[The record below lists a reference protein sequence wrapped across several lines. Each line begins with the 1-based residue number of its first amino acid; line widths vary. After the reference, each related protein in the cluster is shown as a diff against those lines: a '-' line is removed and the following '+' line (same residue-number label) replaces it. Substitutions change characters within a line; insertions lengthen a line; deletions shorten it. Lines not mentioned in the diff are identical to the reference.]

1 MRAIRAAAL
10 GTLLTLALVAM
21 IPALAQQP
29 GRLVEIHINRVKPG
43 MAQQYEAGRKK
54 HMAWHKS
61 QNDAWSWYTWS
72 VVTGEG
78 TGSYVIGTFQHNWKD
93 LDGRDKFT
101 QADAADAQANMG
113 AFLASEEQ
121 SYYIYRSDLSLA
133 QGETFP
139 PSPLIS
145 VTHFMLNPEGVN
157 DFIDSVKKV
166 NDGIK
171 KTNYPLPGATRWYQL
186 VNGGAGPHFVLVG
199 DRANWA
205 SFQPPTDK
213 TLDAMMEEA
222 YGKEQG
228 AAILSSL
235 RKASRSVF
243 TEALQ
248 YRPDLSYVAASK

>member
-1 MRAIRAAAL
+1 MRAIRAAL
-10 GTLLTLALVAM
+10 ETLLTLVAVT
-21 IPALAQQP
+21 PALAQQP

-43 MAQQYEAGRKK
+43 LTQQYETGRKK

-61 QNDAWSWYTWS
+61 QNDAWSWYTWA

-78 TGSYVIGTFQHNWKD
+78 TGSYVVGTFQHNWKD
-93 LDGRDKFT
+93 LDGREKFT

-113 AFLASEEQ
+113 ASLVADEQ
-121 SYYIYRSDLSLA
+121 SYYLFRKDLSSA
-133 QGETFP
+133 QEEVFP
-139 PSPLIS
+139 PAPLVS
-145 VTHFMLNPEGVN
+145 VTHFMLNPDGVN
-157 DFIDSVKKV
+157 EFTDAVKKV
-166 NDGIK
+166 ADGIK
-171 KTNYPLPGATRWYQL
+171 KTNYPSSGATRWYQL
-186 VNGGAGPHFVLVG
+186 VNGGTGPHFVLVG

-235 RKASRSVF
+235 RKAIHSVY
-243 TEALQ
+243 TEALE

>member
-1 MRAIRAAAL
+1 MRATRAAL
-10 GTLLTLALVAM
+10 GTLLALIAVT
-21 IPALAQQP
+21 PALAQQP

-43 MAQQYEAGRKK
+43 MAQQYETGRKK

-61 QNDAWSWYTWS
+61 QNDAWSWYTWT

-93 LDGRDKFT
+93 LDGREKFT
-101 QADAADAQANMG
+101 QADSADAQANMG
-113 AFLASEEQ
+113 ASLAGEEQ
-121 SYYIYRSDLSLA
+121 SYYLFRNDLSLA
-133 QGETFP
+133 QEETLP
-139 PSPLIS
+139 PAPLVS
-145 VTHFMLNPEGVN
+145 VTHFMLNSDGARDFVEG
-157 DFIDSVKKV
+157 VKKV

-171 KTNYPLPGATRWYQL
+171 KTNYPGSGASRWYQL
-186 VNGGAGPHFVLVG
+186 VNGGVGPHFVLVG

-235 RKASRSVF
+235 RKAIRSVY